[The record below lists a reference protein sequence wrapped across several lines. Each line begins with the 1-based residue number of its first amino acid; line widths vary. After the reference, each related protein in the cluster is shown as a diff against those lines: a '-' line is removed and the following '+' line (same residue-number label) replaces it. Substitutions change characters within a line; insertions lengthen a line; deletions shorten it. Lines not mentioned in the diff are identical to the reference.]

1 MHEIF
6 YYFTKTTLN
15 DKIIMVIYMNVVIK
29 VSDETKEKMID
40 YYKDKVRE
48 KTPPYAVF
56 QAQEEDT
63 IITLYT
69 SGKCMF
75 QGVTAY
81 VDADMW
87 KAVDG
92 QSKTPKIDY
101 EKYYNSTAVGSDE
114 VGTGDYFGPIVVT
127 ASLVKR
133 EDIKFL
139 EELGIKDSKKLT
151 DEFILNV
158 VPKIISKIQYK
169 STILT
174 NEEYNRK
181 YSKETNMNKIKAI
194 MHNKVLYSLL
204 SEIDIKPD
212 YIIIDEFAKEERY
225 YSYIKEATNI
235 VKGVTFITKAEDKN
249 LAVAASSMISRYIF
263 LKEFD
268 KLCDNYK
275 MPLPK
280 GAGSNVDSIGEELV
294 EKYGNDVLDKV
305 AKKNFSNT
313 KRILKTMIF

>member
-1 MHEIF
+1 
-6 YYFTKTTLN
+6 
-15 DKIIMVIYMNVVIK
+15 MNVVIK
-29 VSDETKEKMID
+29 VNDETKQKMID
-40 YYKDKVRE
+40 YYKDKLRE
-48 KTPPYAVF
+48 KTPPYAIF

-63 IITLYT
+63 IITLYQ

-75 QGVTAY
+75 QGTSAF

-87 KAVDG
+87 KA
-92 QSKTPKIDY
+92 QSGESLNKEIDY
-101 EKYYNSTAVGSDE
+101 SKYYNSTSVGSDE

-127 ASLVKR
+127 ASLVKK

-151 DEFILNV
+151 DEFILNT
-158 VPKIISKIQYK
+158 VPKIINRIKYK
-169 STILT
+169 STIIS
-174 NEEYNRK
+174 NSEYNEK
-181 YSKETNMNKIKAI
+181 YSKETNMNKIKSI

-204 SEIDIKPD
+204 QEIDIKPD
-212 YIIIDEFAKEERY
+212 YVIIDEFAKENRY
-225 YSYIKEATNI
+225 YGYISECPNI
-235 VKGVTFITKAEDKN
+235 VKDITFITKAEDKN

-268 KLCDNYK
+268 KLCDEYK

-280 GAGSNVDSIGEELV
+280 GAGTNVDSIGQELV
-294 EKYGNDVLDKV
+294 EKYGDEVLNKV

-313 KRILKTMIF
+313 QRILRTMIF